1 MFGQQLGRLEIDRP
15 VEPPFASGMDVGHLR
30 PLADSTGFS
39 EDWGAFAT
47 RPPRIDSGTF
57 ARRRDAWGF
66 QHVEARVAPPPV
78 ERGASL
84 QTAADLASRR
94 PAAVIEAML
103 RQLLAGHRVL
113 AARKLADAV
122 PVDQALDESLRRLLI
137 VLAAPVVRR
146 RLPARAKG
154 FENIEWLRRNAGS
167 HAGRWVA
174 LVDGEL
180 LAADESLA
188 ALRRKLTEIAP
199 HANPFLHR
207 L

>member
-1 MFGQQLGRLEIDRP
+1 MFEQQLGRLEIDSP
-15 VEPPFASGMDVGHLR
+15 VAPPFASAMDVGHLR

-66 QHVEARVAPPPV
+66 QRVEARVAPPPV

-84 QTAADLASRR
+84 RTAADLASRR
-94 PAAVIEAML
+94 PAAVIEVML

-167 HAGRWVA
+167 HVGRWVA

-188 ALRRKLTEIAP
+188 ALRRRLAEIAP

>member
-1 MFGQQLGRLEIDRP
+1 
-15 VEPPFASGMDVGHLR
+15 MDVGHLR

-39 EDWGAFAT
+39 EGPWRFATSPPQSDWG
-47 RPPRIDSGTF
+47 PF

-66 QHVEARVAPPPV
+66 LQPVEAHPAPPV

-84 QTAADLASRR
+84 QAAADLASRR
-94 PAAVIEAML
+94 PAVAIEVML
-103 RQLLAGHRVL
+103 RQLLADHRVL

-122 PVDQALDESLRRLLI
+122 PLDQALDESLRRLLL
-137 VLAAPVVRR
+137 VLAEPVVRR
-146 RLPARAKG
+146 RLPARPKSAD
-154 FENIEWLRRNAGS
+154 NIEWLRRNAGS

-174 LVDGEL
+174 LADGEL

-188 ALRRKLTEIAP
+188 ALRRKLREFAP
-199 HANPFLHR
+199 PVEPFLHR

>member
-1 MFGQQLGRLEIDRP
+1 MFGQQLGRLEIDSP
-15 VEPPFASGMDVGHLR
+15 MEPAFASATGVGHVR

-39 EDWGAFAT
+39 DGRGWFAAGAA
-47 RPPRIDSGTF
+47 PIDSGTL

-66 QHVEARVAPPPV
+66 QHVEACVAAPPV
-78 ERGASL
+78 ERGASF
-84 QTAADLASRR
+84 QTAQDLGSRR
-94 PAAVIEAML
+94 PAAAIEAML
-103 RQLLAGHRVL
+103 RQLLAAHRVL

-122 PVDQALDESLRRLLI
+122 PLDQALDESLRRLLI

-154 FENIEWLRRNAGS
+154 ADNIEWLRRNAGS
-167 HAGRWVA
+167 HARRWVA
-174 LVDGEL
+174 LADGEL

-188 ALRRKLTEIAP
+188 ALRRRLKELAP
-199 HANPFLHR
+199 HVKPFVHR

>member
-1 MFGQQLGRLEIDRP
+1 MFGQQLGRLEIDSP
-15 VEPPFASGMDVGHLR
+15 VEPPFGTATDVGHLR

-39 EDWGAFAT
+39 EDRGWFAT
-47 RPPRIDSGTF
+47 GAAPFDPGPF

-66 QHVEARVAPPPV
+66 QQVEAWVAPPPV
-78 ERGASL
+78 ERGASFR
-84 QTAADLASRR
+84 TAHDLGSRR
-94 PAAVIEAML
+94 PAAVMEAML

-122 PVDQALDESLRRLLI
+122 SLDQTADESLRRLLI
-137 VLAAPVVRR
+137 VLAEPVVRR
-146 RLPARAKG
+146 RRPARAKSS
-154 FENIEWLRRNAGS
+154 NNLEWLRRNAGR

-174 LVDGEL
+174 LADGEL

-188 ALRRKLTEIAP
+188 ALRRKLTELAP
-199 HANPFLHR
+199 PVKPFVHR

>member
-1 MFGQQLGRLEIDRP
+1 MFGQQLGRLEIDSP

-30 PLADSTGFS
+30 PLAESTGFS
-39 EDWGAFAT
+39 EDWGAFT
-47 RPPRIDSGTF
+47 RPPRIDLGTF

-78 ERGASL
+78 ERGTSL
-84 QTAADLASRR
+84 RTAADLASRR

-137 VLAAPVVRR
+137 VLAVPVVRR

-167 HAGRWVA
+167 HVGRWVA

-188 ALRRKLTEIAP
+188 ALRRKLKELAP
-199 HANPFLHR
+199 HVKPFLHR

>member
-1 MFGQQLGRLEIDRP
+1 MYGQQLGRLEIDSP
-15 VEPPFASGMDVGHLR
+15 LEPPFASATDVGHLR

-39 EDWGAFAT
+39 EGRGWLAMGAA
-47 RPPRIDSGTF
+47 PIDSGTF

-66 QHVEARVAPPPV
+66 QHVEACVAPPPV

-84 QTAADLASRR
+84 ETAADLASRR
-94 PAAVIEAML
+94 PAAAIEAML

-122 PVDQALDESLRRLLI
+122 SLDQTADESLRRLLI

-167 HAGRWVA
+167 HVGRWVA

>member
-1 MFGQQLGRLEIDRP
+1 MFGQQLGRLEVDTP
-15 VEPPFASGMDVGHLR
+15 WAPPFASAMDVGHRR
-30 PLADSTGFS
+30 PLADSTGFNEGS
-39 EDWGAFAT
+39 GWFVTA
-47 RPPRIDSGTF
+47 PPRIDAGTF
-57 ARRRDAWGF
+57 TRSEDAWGF
-66 QHVEARVAPPPV
+66 QHVEVRVAPPPV

-84 QTAADLASRR
+84 RTAADLASRR

-122 PVDQALDESLRRLLI
+122 PVDQALDESLRRLLV

-154 FENIEWLRRNAGS
+154 FENLEWLRRNAGS
-167 HAGRWVA
+167 HVGRWVA
-174 LVDGEL
+174 LVGGEL

-188 ALRRKLTEIAP
+188 ALRRRLAEIAP

>member
-1 MFGQQLGRLEIDRP
+1 MFGQQLGRLEVDSP
-15 VEPPFASGMDVGHLR
+15 VEPPFVSGMDVGPLR
-30 PLADSTGFS
+30 PLADSTGFGGG
-39 EDWGAFAT
+39 WGAFAT
-47 RPPRIDSGTF
+47 RPPRIDSGAF
-57 ARRRDAWGF
+57 ARRGDAWGF
-66 QHVEARVAPPPV
+66 QQVGARVAPPLV
-78 ERGASL
+78 GRGASL

-94 PAAVIEAML
+94 PAAAIEAML
-103 RQLLAGHRVL
+103 RQLLADHRVL

-122 PVDQALDESLRRLLI
+122 PMEQAPDESLRRLLI

-154 FENIEWLRRNAGS
+154 FKNIEWLRRNAGS
-167 HAGRWVA
+167 HVGRWVA

-188 ALRRKLTEIAP
+188 ALRGKLTEIAP
-199 HANPFLHR
+199 DANPFLHR